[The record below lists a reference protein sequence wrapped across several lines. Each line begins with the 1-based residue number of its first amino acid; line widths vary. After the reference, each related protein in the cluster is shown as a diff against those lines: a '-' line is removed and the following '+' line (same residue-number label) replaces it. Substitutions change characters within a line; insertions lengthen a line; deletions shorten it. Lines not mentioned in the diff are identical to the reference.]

1 MSKVFQFVKKELVF
15 FISATA
21 AIITCFFVH
30 PSAAYMQYIDWNTL
44 ALLFSL
50 MTVVAGLRRCGVFVT
65 LGNVL
70 CAKVKT
76 VRGLCGV
83 LVFLCFFLSMFVTN
97 DVSLITFVPFA
108 ITLLLS
114 LGVSGKYI
122 MLTVVLQ
129 TVAANC
135 GSMLTPIGNPQN
147 LFLYGKMNCGLWPF
161 MRILLPYTIIS
172 FVLLLLSL
180 LLMPGTRLT
189 VMNVAPANKPNGTK
203 ENDTTSRSEN
213 ESGSVTE
220 TDNSKRTVSACS
232 TAKAPSSKLTIVR
245 TVLYALLFIT
255 SILSVLG
262 VFPKWCAAAATLV
275 VVLAAD
281 RTTFLDVDYM
291 LLLTFVA
298 FFIFTGNIQHMEAV
312 RSLLERVVQGNEC
325 ASSVIASQV
334 ISNVPAA
341 LLLYPFSKNVDGL
354 LCGVDIGGL
363 GTLVAS
369 LASLISFKIYG
380 ASVEQNTTA
389 KTNETNKVCA
399 DKSTES
405 TENAVTNKP
414 NTISSSLPSSA
425 IYLGIFTIVNVIFLA
440 VLLVWYFVVC

>member
-1 MSKVFQFVKKELVF
+1 MNRFFQFVKKELVF

-21 AIITCFFVH
+21 AVITCFFVH
-30 PSAAYMQYIDWNTL
+30 PSAAYLKYIDWNTL

-70 CAKVKT
+70 CSKVKS

-114 LGVSGKYI
+114 LGVQGKYI
-122 MLTVVLQ
+122 MLTVILQ

-147 LFLYGKMNCGLWPF
+147 LFLYGKMNCGLWNF
-161 MRILLPYTIIS
+161 MRILLPYTLIS
-172 FVLLLLSL
+172 FVLLVLSL
-180 LLMPGTRLT
+180 LVVPGTRLR
-189 VMNVAPANKPNGTK
+189 MNNSASQNKNAGGKQNAPEHQSAK
-203 ENDTTSRSEN
+203 ESTCSADKAQLGKQNAPEHQSAE
-213 ESGSVTE
+213 GSTCPA
-220 TDNSKRTVSACS
+220 DRTQLGKQRDAHH
-232 TAKAPSSKLTIVR
+232 ADKLTVAR

-262 VFPKWCAAAATLV
+262 VFPKWCAAAATFI

-281 RTTFLDVDYM
+281 RTTFFDVDYM

-298 FFIFTGNIQHMEAV
+298 FFVFTGNIQHLGAV
-312 RSLLERVVQGNEC
+312 KNLLERVVQGNEC

-341 LLLYPFSKNVDGL
+341 LLLYPFSKNVEGL

-380 ASVEQNTTA
+380 ASVA
-389 KTNETNKVCA
+389 KIAADETKA
-399 DKSTES
+399 D
-405 TENAVTNKP
+405 
-414 NTISSSLPSSA
+414 IPSSA
-425 IYLGIFTIVNVIFLA
+425 RYLFFFTVVNCIFLA
-440 VLLVWYFVVC
+440 VLLVWYFLV

>member
-1 MSKVFQFVKKELVF
+1 MKTWSGTISMKLFSFVKKELVF

-21 AIITCFFVH
+21 AVITCFFVH
-30 PSAAYMQYIDWNTL
+30 PSANYIQYIDWNTL

-50 MTVVAGLRRCGVFVT
+50 MTVVAGLRRCGVFVQ

-70 CAKVKT
+70 CARVKSW
-76 VRGLCGV
+76 RSLCGV

-108 ITLLLS
+108 IALLVS
-114 LGVSGKYI
+114 LHVPGKYI
-122 MLTVVLQ
+122 MFTVILQ

-147 LFLYGKMNCGLWPF
+147 LFLYGKMHCGLWQF
-161 MRILLPYTIIS
+161 MRILLPFTIIS

-180 LLMPGTRLT
+180 LFIPRTRLE
-189 VMNVAPANKPNGTK
+189 VMTIPYREKKIVCMEKKTNVN
-203 ENDTTSRSEN
+203 
-213 ESGSVTE
+213 
-220 TDNSKRTVSACS
+220 
-232 TAKAPSSKLTIVR
+232 TIIR
-245 TVLYALLFIT
+245 TVLYVLLFIT

-262 VFPKWCAAAATLV
+262 VLPKWCAAVVTFL
-275 VVLAAD
+275 VVLAID

-298 FFIFTGNIQHMEAV
+298 FFIFTGNIQHLHV
-312 RSLLERVVQGNEC
+312 VKQLLEKVVQDYEC
-325 ASSVIASQV
+325 TASVVASQV

-369 LASLISFKIYG
+369 LASLISFKIYA
-380 ASVEQNTTA
+380 ASIE
-389 KTNETNKVCA
+389 KTVSLKMHEPSVQGQ
-399 DKSTES
+399 ST
-405 TENAVTNKP
+405 V
-414 NTISSSLPSSA
+414 LPSSA
-425 IYLGIFTIVNVIFLA
+425 KYLGFFTIVNSFFLA
-440 VLLVWYFVVC
+440 VLLVWYFLV

>member
-1 MSKVFQFVKKELVF
+1 MLKSLILQHEFFYFKGLSMNAKVISFVKKEIVF

-21 AIITCFFVH
+21 ALITCFFVH
-30 PSAAYMQYIDWNTL
+30 PSSEYIKYIDWNTL

-65 LGNVL
+65 FGNVL
-70 CAKVKT
+70 CAKVKS
-76 VRGLCGV
+76 VRSLCGV

-114 LGVSGKYI
+114 LNVPGKYI
-122 MLTVVLQ
+122 MFTVILQ

-147 LFLYGKMNCGLWPF
+147 LFLYGKMNCGLWNF
-161 MRILLPYTIIS
+161 MRLLLPYTAIS
-172 FVLLLLSL
+172 FVLLMVSL
-180 LLMPGTRLT
+180 LIVPGTHLA
-189 VMNVAPANKPNGTK
+189 VSNVAPENKSADK
-203 ENDTTSRSEN
+203 F
-213 ESGSVTE
+213 SV
-220 TDNSKRTVSACS
+220 
-232 TAKAPSSKLTIVR
+232 VR
-245 TVLYALLFIT
+245 AVLYALLFIT

-262 VFPKWCAAAATLV
+262 VFPKWCAAAATLI

-298 FFIFTGNIQHMEAV
+298 FFIFTGNVQHLGAV
-312 RSLLERVVQGNEC
+312 KNLLERVVQENEC

-341 LLLYPFSKNVDGL
+341 LLLYPFSKNVEGL

-380 ASVEQNTTA
+380 ASAT
-389 KTNETNKVCA
+389 
-399 DKSTES
+399 
-405 TENAVTNKP
+405 
-414 NTISSSLPSSA
+414 SSALPSSA
-425 IYLGIFTIVNVIFLA
+425 KYLLFFTVMNVIFLA
-440 VLLVWYFVVC
+440 ALLVWYFLV

>member
-1 MSKVFQFVKKELVF
+1 MNRFFQFVKKELVF

-21 AIITCFFVH
+21 AIVTCFFVH
-30 PSAAYMQYIDWNTL
+30 PSAAYLKYIDWNTL

-70 CAKVKT
+70 CSKVKS

-114 LGVSGKYI
+114 LGVQGKYI
-122 MLTVVLQ
+122 MLTVILQ

-147 LFLYGKMNCGLWPF
+147 LFLYGKMNCGLWNF
-161 MRILLPYTIIS
+161 MRILLPYTLIS
-172 FVLLLLSL
+172 FVLLVLSL
-180 LLMPGTRLT
+180 LVVPGTRL
-189 VMNVAPANKPNGTK
+189 
-203 ENDTTSRSEN
+203 
-213 ESGSVTE
+213 SVQ
-220 TDNSKRTVSACS
+220 NSACGNKN
-232 TAKAPSSKLTIVR
+232 AGGKQNAPEHKLAEEGVRSADKTQLGKPCDAHHADKLTVIR

-262 VFPKWCAAAATLV
+262 VFPKWCAAAATFV

-281 RTTFLDVDYM
+281 RTTFSDVDYM

-298 FFIFTGNIQHMEAV
+298 FFVFTGNIQHLDVV
-312 RSLLERVVQGNEC
+312 RNLLERVVQGNEC

-341 LLLYPFSKNVDGL
+341 LLLYPFSKNVEGL

-369 LASLISFKIYG
+369 LASLISFKIYS
-380 ASVEQNTTA
+380 ASVVRNTDDG
-389 KTNETNKVCA
+389 NKV
-399 DKSTES
+399 
-405 TENAVTNKP
+405 N
-414 NTISSSLPSSA
+414 IPSPA
-425 IYLGIFTIVNVIFLA
+425 RFLVFFTVVNCIFLA
-440 VLLVWYFVVC
+440 VLLVWYFLV